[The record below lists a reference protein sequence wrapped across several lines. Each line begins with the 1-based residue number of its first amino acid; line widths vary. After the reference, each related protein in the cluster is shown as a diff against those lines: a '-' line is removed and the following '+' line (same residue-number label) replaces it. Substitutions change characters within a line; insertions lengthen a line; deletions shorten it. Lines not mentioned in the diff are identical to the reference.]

1 MDIQFLLADF
11 DSNSSL
17 SSVHRRQI
25 RCSSIPATSLQQK
38 SLSRLDTSS
47 GAIRKRARWSPEEDA
62 LVIDLRGGGM
72 KWEDISKRFSG
83 RSPLSCRL
91 RYQNHLERPSER
103 DEGRKDELTIVY
115 DRYSPYLVR
124 D

>member
-1 MDIQFLLADF
+1 MTRW
-11 DSNSSL
+11 

-38 SLSRLDTSS
+38 SLSRLDLDTSS
-47 GAIRKRARWSPEEDA
+47 GDIRKRNRWSPEEDA

-72 KWEDISKRFSG
+72 RWEDISKRFSG
-83 RSPLSCRL
+83 RSPLSCHL
-91 RYQNHLERPSER
+91 CYQNHSERPSER

-124 D
+124 Y